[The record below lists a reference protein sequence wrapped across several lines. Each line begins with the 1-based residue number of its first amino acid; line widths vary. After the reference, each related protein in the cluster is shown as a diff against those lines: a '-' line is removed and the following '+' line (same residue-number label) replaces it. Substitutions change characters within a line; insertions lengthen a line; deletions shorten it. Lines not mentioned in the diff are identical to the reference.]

1 MPHVATAA
9 HHARGVPWGT
19 PLFYNKEAEMA
30 RALTLS
36 ALYIMALG
44 TMFGAYALTF

>member
-1 MPHVATAA
+1 
-9 HHARGVPWGT
+9 
-19 PLFYNKEAEMA
+19 MA

>member
-1 MPHVATAA
+1 MQEASLGG
-9 HHARGVPWGT
+9 R
-19 PLFYNKEAEMA
+19 LFLYKKEARMA

-44 TMFGAYALTF
+44 TMFGAYALAL